1 MKFQSVRSL
10 AKPLL
15 FWSVLIAV
23 FIEVFLHYKICDLP
37 FKFLNHTTGPVQKLG
52 QYSKDDVIPKN
63 YIAIV
68 GDSNVYGFG
77 PWLYDNSWSME
88 QPNFASYHLLHG
100 SLKKDVV
107 SFGYP
112 GFGSLGSSLSVVSE
126 LQMLKK
132 SWIWPKIEDPLEIL
146 FVFYEGNDL
155 INNLHEVEQRGLDLH
170 SIESKA
176 LDQKIAEIIRD
187 EEIKLSES
195 WAITDH
201 SAAWN
206 LFAGLTKNYYR
217 KFFQE
222 PEVASIDLQSSHLVQ
237 SSISQDRNSSKPTNV
252 ANISGV
258 QVPLGYCEGPALLL
272 NEAEIALSLKISEHS
287 LRYLRSNFPDSKIS
301 LIYLPSSLSI
311 YDFGDC
317 QISPAPLV
325 MMGKSRSGVFKPVDA
340 IERNKFLRAEILK
353 ITQKIGTDFF
363 DTTYH
368 LQEIASNHLI
378 HGPRDPIHL
387 NRAGYEAFSEVIST
401 FLKPPS

>member
-1 MKFQSVRSL
+1 MNFQSIRSL
-10 AKPLL
+10 AKPFF

-23 FIEVFLHYKICDLP
+23 GIEVFLHYTICDLP
-37 FKFLNHTTGPVQKLG
+37 YKFLNHTTGPVHKLG
-52 QYSKDDVIPKN
+52 QYSKKGVIPKN
-63 YIAIV
+63 YLAIV

-88 QPNFASYHLLHG
+88 QPSFAAHHLLHA
-100 SLKKDVV
+100 SLKKDIV

-112 GFGSLGSSLSVVSE
+112 GFGSLGSSLTMVSE
-126 LQMLKK
+126 LQMLKN
-132 SWIWPKIEDPLEIL
+132 SWIWPEIEDPLEIL

-170 SIESKA
+170 SVKSKA
-176 LDQKIAEIIRD
+176 LDQNIAKIIRD
-187 EEIKLSES
+187 EERKLSES

-206 LFAGLTKNYYR
+206 LFSGLTKNYYQ
-217 KFFQE
+217 KFFQK
-222 PEVASIDLQSSHLVQ
+222 PETTSLDLHSVPLDQP
-237 SSISQDRNSSKPTNV
+237 SISQEQNSSKPTNI

-258 QVPLGYCEGPALLL
+258 QVPLGFCEGPALLL
-272 NEAEIALSLKISEHS
+272 NETEIALSLKISEHS

-311 YDFGDC
+311 YNFVDC
-317 QISPAPLV
+317 EISPAPLV
-325 MMGKSRSGVFKPVDA
+325 MMGKSRSGLFKRDDA
-340 IERNKFLRAEILK
+340 IERNKFLRGEFLK
-353 ITQKIGTDFF
+353 ITQKIGTEFW
-363 DTTYH
+363 DTTDH
-368 LQEIASNHLI
+368 LKEIASNQLL

-387 NRAGYEAFSEVIST
+387 NRAGYEAFSKAIST

>member
-1 MKFQSVRSL
+1 MNFQYVQSW

-15 FWSVLIAV
+15 FWSVLIAI

-37 FKFLNHTTGPVQKLG
+37 YKFLNHTTGPVHKIG
-52 QYSKDDVIPKN
+52 QYSKKGIIPKN
-63 YIAIV
+63 YLAIV

-88 QPNFASYHLLHG
+88 QPNFAAHHLLHA

-112 GFGSLGSSLSVVSE
+112 GFGSLGSSLSMVSE
-126 LQMLKK
+126 LLMLKN
-132 SWIWPKIEDPLEIL
+132 SWIWLEIEDPSEIL

-155 INNLHEVEQRGLDLH
+155 INNLHEVEQRGLNLNT
-170 SIESKA
+170 IETNL
-176 LDQKIAEIIRD
+176 LDQKLAKIITD
-187 EEIKLSES
+187 EEKKLSES

-206 LFAGLTKNYYR
+206 LFSGLTKNYYQ

-222 PEVASIDLQSSHLVQ
+222 PEVDSSDLRSSPLDQH
-237 SSISQDRNSSKPTNV
+237 SISKELNGSKPINI

-272 NEAEIALSLKISEHS
+272 NETEILLSLKISEHS
-287 LRYLRSNFPDSKIS
+287 LSYLRSNFPYSKIS

-311 YDFGDC
+311 YNFVDSE
-317 QISPAPLV
+317 ISPAPLV
-325 MMGKSRSGVFKPVDA
+325 MMGQPRSGVFKPMDA

-353 ITQKIGTDFF
+353 ITQKTGTEFW
-363 DTTYH
+363 DTTDY
-368 LQEIASNHLI
+368 LKEIARNQLL

-387 NRAGYEAFSEVIST
+387 NRAGYEAFSEAIST